1 MKRLSM
7 IMALFAFAAIFFA
20 GCQQDISKGTL
31 KLSITDAPID
41 SDNITGVFI
50 TIIDIQYQLNGNNYV
65 SLEGFEGPKV
75 VNLLELTR
83 GVTELLGIF
92 ELESGKY
99 TGIRFMLDAPVKNS
113 GSKSNPG
120 CYLVFKNGATQPL
133 FVPSGAQSGF
143 KAVGEFT
150 VPSDGVVE
158 ITADFD
164 VRKSIVKAGASGKY
178 ILKPTIRLV
187 ADNQVGKIAGNV
199 IFIPEN
205 TQIVVYAYE
214 AGKYTS
220 AEADE
225 PAAETSRFPNA
236 ISSDKV
242 DESGNYQIDFLAPK
256 AYDLVIVTI
265 VDGIFS
271 RVLGIV
277 ENVVV
282 DSKMTTTKNI
292 DIRSL

>member
-120 CYLVFKNGATQPL
+120 CYLVFKT
-133 FVPSGAQSGF
+133 GF